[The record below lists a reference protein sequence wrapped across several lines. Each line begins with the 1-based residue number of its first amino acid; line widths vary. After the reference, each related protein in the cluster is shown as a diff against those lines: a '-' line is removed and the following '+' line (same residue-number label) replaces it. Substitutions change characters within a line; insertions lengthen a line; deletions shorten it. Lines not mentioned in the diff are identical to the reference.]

1 VPQHSFN
8 HSGSMGTGPKLVN
21 AKDLFF
27 LRIILI
33 NVLLWMAIWNLVEY
47 MLTYVEE
54 KTKIPRYYLYITI
67 IFICLLAVLTDVEIF
82 EKL

>member
-1 VPQHSFN
+1 
-8 HSGSMGTGPKLVN
+8 MGTGPKLVN

-47 MLTYVEE
+47 SVEYIEE
-54 KTKIPRYYLYITI
+54 KTEISRYYLYITI
-67 IFICLLAVLTDVEIF
+67 IFICLLVVLTDVEIF
-82 EKL
+82 EKF